1 MVSFVLDCIF
11 LILLI
16 FPSSHE
22 VLLFEALRE
31 ALIEEMKLD
40 PTVCV
45 FGEDVSHY
53 GGSYKVTKGLAD
65 MFGDLRVL
73 DTPIAENSFTGMGVG
88 AGMKGLRPVV
98 EGMNIG
104 FLLLA

>member
-1 MVSFVLDCIF
+1 
-11 LILLI
+11 
-16 FPSSHE
+16 
-22 VLLFEALRE
+22 LLFEALRE

-45 FGEDVSHY
+45 FGEDVGHY

-73 DTPIAENSFTGMGVG
+73 DIL
-88 AGMKGLRPVV
+88 LRTH
-98 EGMNIG
+98 
-104 FLLLA
+104 LLAWELERE